1 MCELSSSNIVNTE
14 ILDRIKAD
22 GKLSNISAIPE
33 KIKLSFKTALEISPK
48 AHLKIQSE
56 LQKVVDDAISK
67 TINLP
72 KETTVEDIENIY
84 KEAYICGLKGITIF
98 RLDSVIKQPK
108 KVAK

>member
-1 MCELSSSNIVNTE
+1 MYI
-14 ILDRIKAD
+14 
-22 GKLSNISAIPE
+22 ISIPE
-33 KIKLSFKTALEISPK
+33 KIKSNFKTTLEISPN

-56 LQKVVDDAISK
+56 LQKVIDDAISK

-84 KEAYICGLKGITIF
+84 KEAYLAGLKGITIF